1 MHLEGL
7 KSTASL
13 QLLLIRE
20 DVPFEL
26 QLIGT
31 LYQNLSKFKFAVCPS
46 KRKNTSFN
54 SFMSK
59 SFSPTLW

>member
-31 LYQNLSKFKFAVCPS
+31 LPELLKVQICSVSIKEEKHFI
-46 KRKNTSFN
+46 
-54 SFMSK
+54 
-59 SFSPTLW
+59 